1 MSEEEEAVNRGFIL
15 FPERNPYDMPFS
27 DLVDYAKDQDFSVV
41 RLDKLSEEE
50 ELDPGEYYHLLD
62 RAVEALEEEGCNYIG
77 AMGESMGAELLI
89 NYPGVENF
97 EFMILWAPT
106 EKLDEDKESFDGP
119 VKIVHG
125 SEDEEVDIERSERL
139 VEAYPKAK
147 FSKIEDVD
155 HELGL
160 KAVSKSESVF
170 LSSRM

>member
-1 MSEEEEAVNRGFIL
+1 
-15 FPERNPYDMPFS
+15 
-27 DLVDYAKDQDFSVV
+27 
-41 RLDKLSEEE
+41 
-50 ELDPGEYYHLLD
+50 
-62 RAVEALEEEGCNYIG
+62 
-77 AMGESMGAELLI
+77 
-89 NYPGVENF
+89 
-97 EFMILWAPT
+97 MILWAPT

-125 SEDEEVDIERSERL
+125 SEDEEVDIERSEKL